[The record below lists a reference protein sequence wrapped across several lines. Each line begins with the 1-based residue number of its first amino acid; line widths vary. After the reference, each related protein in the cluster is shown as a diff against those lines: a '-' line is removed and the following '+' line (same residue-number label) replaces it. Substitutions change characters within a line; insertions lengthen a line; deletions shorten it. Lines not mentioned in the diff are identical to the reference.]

1 MLYNANQVATEVTGL
16 YSIGELARI
25 SKTTVRTLR
34 YYDEIGIL
42 KPANVSNGG
51 HRYYDEDAITELH
64 YILTLK
70 EIGFDL
76 EKIKDIMTNQK
87 TSPKELLEMRLEM
100 ITSEIQELE
109 RNKRTI
115 RSAIQLME
123 FGGHENWEELFST
136 FKQSY
141 LSQKDTAENRSYYL
155 TAEEQEKLANMPR
168 IGENTQLNSKWLQLL
183 RDIREAI
190 EQDKPPESVE
200 GQEFAKR
207 WSTLVTEM
215 YDGDWKLAHKVWNLQ
230 RRKIANLGLVSID
243 DKIVHFIE
251 AA

>member
-1 MLYNANQVATEVTGL
+1 M

-42 KPANVSNGG
+42 NPTDVSNGG

-87 TSPKELLEMRLEM
+87 TSPKELLEMRMGM

-115 RSAIQLME
+115 QSTIQLMA
-123 FGGHENWEELFST
+123 GMKIGKNFSV
-136 FKQSY
+136 
-141 LSQKDTAENRSYYL
+141 R
-155 TAEEQEKLANMPR
+155 
-168 IGENTQLNSKWLQLL
+168 LNYH
-183 RDIREAI
+183 I
-190 EQDKPPESVE
+190 
-200 GQEFAKR
+200 
-207 WSTLVTEM
+207 
-215 YDGDWKLAHKVWNLQ
+215 
-230 RRKIANLGLVSID
+230 
-243 DKIVHFIE
+243 
-251 AA
+251 